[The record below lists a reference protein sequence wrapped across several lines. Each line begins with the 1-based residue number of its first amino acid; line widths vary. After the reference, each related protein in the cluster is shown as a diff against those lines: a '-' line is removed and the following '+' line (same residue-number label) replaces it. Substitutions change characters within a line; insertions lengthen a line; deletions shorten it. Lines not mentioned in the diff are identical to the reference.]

1 MPTLADDNIVQ
12 SIATQLLA
20 ILSAIWGLAAAGWHA
35 VLSVVL
41 AEPGGWWKGALLV
54 AVLAYIEWRVRYSL
68 GGWVN
73 TIKRPSE
80 HGSGAWVFLT
90 APGVACHE
98 LGHALMTLLFFPLGY
113 RVRRIVLF
121 NPSLNRVAVADG
133 RSMAAVGY
141 VSTSDPARPLPLV
154 HNLVRVL
161 ISLAPLPFGLV
172 VLGLLYS
179 WLTGHAP
186 WQPGGLNLDQHPWWL
201 DTLLIYLILCVTAH
215 CWPSKGDFI
224 NTKPHLLGLG
234 MTIVIVGLLIFLLRA
249 TLAAPW
255 ADITASAAQFEG
267 NIAAAI
273 LLMTAV
279 EFVLL
284 LLVSRGRAV

>member
-1 MPTLADDNIVQ
+1 MPTLADNTLQ
-12 SIATQLLA
+12 SIGTQLLA
-20 ILSAIWGLAAAGWHA
+20 ILSAMWGVAAAAWRA
-35 VLSVVL
+35 VLGVAL

-54 AVLAYIEWRVRYSL
+54 AALACIEWRMRYSL

-80 HGSGAWVFLT
+80 HGSGAWVILT

-98 LGHALMTLLFFPLGY
+98 LGHALVTLLFFPLGY

-121 NPSLNRVAVADG
+121 SPGLSRVAVADG
-133 RSMAAVGY
+133 RSMSAVGY
-141 VSTSDPARPLPLV
+141 VATSDPPRPLPLV
-154 HNLVRVL
+154 HDIVRVL
-161 ISLAPLPFGLV
+161 ISLAPLPVGLV
-172 VLGLLYS
+172 ALGLLYS
-179 WLTGHAP
+179 WLTGHPP
-186 WQPGGLNLDQHPWWL
+186 WQPGGLHLGGHPWWL
-201 DTLLIYLILCVTAH
+201 DTLLIYLILCVIAH
-215 CWPSKGDFI
+215 CWPSRGDFI

-234 MTIVIVGLLIFLLRA
+234 IAILILGLVIFLLRA

-255 ADITASAAQFEG
+255 ADITTSATQFEG

-273 LLMTAV
+273 LLMTV
-279 EFVLL
+279 IEFGLM

>member
-1 MPTLADDNIVQ
+1 MLTLADSTVQ
-12 SIATQLLA
+12 SIGAQLLA
-20 ILSAIWGLAAAGWHA
+20 ILSAIWGVAAAAWHA
-35 VLSVVL
+35 VLGVVL
-41 AEPGGWWKGALLV
+41 AEPGGWLKGALLV
-54 AVLAYIEWRVRYSL
+54 AALAYIEWRMRYSL

-80 HGSGAWVFLT
+80 HGSGAWVILT

-98 LGHALMTLLFFPLGY
+98 LGHALMTLLFYPLGY

-121 NPSLNRVAVADG
+121 SPGLSRVAVADG

-141 VSTSDPARPLPLV
+141 VATSDPPRPIPMV
-154 HNLVRVL
+154 HDVARVL
-161 ISLAPLPFGLV
+161 ISLAPLPFGLLV
-172 VLGLLYS
+172 MGLLYS

-186 WQPGGLNLDQHPWWL
+186 WQPGGLHLGGHPWWA
-201 DTLLIYLILCVTAH
+201 DALLIYLLLCVIAN
-215 CWPSKGDFI
+215 CWPSRGDFI

-234 MTIVIVGLLIFLLRA
+234 ITVLVLALVIFLLRA

-255 ADITASAAQFEG
+255 ASVTANAAQFEG

-273 LLMTAV
+273 LLMTV
-279 EFVLL
+279 IEFGLL
-284 LLVSRGRAV
+284 LLVSRGQGV

>member
-1 MPTLADDNIVQ
+1 MQTLADTTVQ
-12 SIATQLLA
+12 SLGTQLLA
-20 ILSAIWGLAAAGWHA
+20 ILSAIWGVAAALWRAALG
-35 VLSVVL
+35 VVL

-54 AVLAYIEWRVRYSL
+54 AALAYIEWRMRYSL

-98 LGHALMTLLFFPLGY
+98 LGHALMTLLLFPLGY

-121 NPSLNRVAVADG
+121 NPALSRVAVADG
-133 RSMAAVGY
+133 RAMSAVGY
-141 VSTSDPARPLPLV
+141 VATSDPPRPLPLV
-154 HNLVRVL
+154 HDVARVL
-161 ISLAPLPFGLV
+161 ISLAPLPSGLL
-172 VLGLLYS
+172 VLGLLYR

-186 WQPGGLNLDQHPWWL
+186 WQPGGLNLGGHPWWL
-201 DTLLIYLILCVTAH
+201 DALLIYLILCVVAH
-215 CWPSKGDFI
+215 CWPSRGDFI

-234 MTIVIVGLLIFLLRA
+234 ITVLILALVIFLLRA

-255 ADITASAAQFEG
+255 ASIAASAAQFEG

-273 LLMTAV
+273 LLMTVV
-279 EFVLL
+279 EFGLL

>member
-1 MPTLADDNIVQ
+1 MLTLADNTLQ
-12 SIATQLLA
+12 SIGTQLLA
-20 ILSAIWGLAAAGWHA
+20 ILSAMWGVAAAAWRA
-35 VLSVVL
+35 VLGVAL

-54 AVLAYIEWRVRYSL
+54 AALAYIEWRVRYSL

-80 HGSGAWVFLT
+80 HGSGAWVILT

-98 LGHALMTLLFFPLGY
+98 LGHALVTLLFFPLGY
-113 RVRRIVLF
+113 RVRQIVLF
-121 NPSLNRVAVADG
+121 SPGLSRVAVADG

-141 VSTSDPARPLPLV
+141 VATSDPPRPLPLV
-154 HNLVRVL
+154 HDIVRVL
-161 ISLAPLPFGLV
+161 ISLAPLPIGLV

-179 WLTGHAP
+179 WLTGHPP
-186 WQPGGLNLDQHPWWL
+186 WQSGGLHLAGHPWWL
-201 DTLLIYLILCVTAH
+201 DALLIYLILCVIAH
-215 CWPSKGDFI
+215 CWPSRGDFI

-234 MTIVIVGLLIFLLRA
+234 IAIIILGLVIFLLRA

-255 ADITASAAQFEG
+255 ADITTSATQFEG

-273 LLMTAV
+273 LLMTFV
-279 EFVLL
+279 EFALM

>member
-1 MPTLADDNIVQ
+1 MLTFADNTLQ
-12 SIATQLLA
+12 SVWNQLLA
-20 ILSAIWGLAAAGWHA
+20 ILGAIWGVAAAGWRA
-35 VLSVVL
+35 VLGVVL
-41 AEPGGWWKGALLV
+41 AEPGAWWKGALLV
-54 AVLAYIEWRVRYSL
+54 AALAYVEWRMRYSL

-80 HGSGAWVFLT
+80 HGTGAWAILT

-98 LGHALMTLLFFPLGY
+98 LGHALMTFLFFPLGY

-121 NPSLNRVAVADG
+121 NPALSRVALADG
-133 RSMAAVGY
+133 RAMSAVGY
-141 VSTSDPARPLPLV
+141 VATSDPQRPIPLV
-154 HNLVRVL
+154 HDVVRVL
-161 ISLAPLPFGLV
+161 ISLAPLPFGLT
-172 VLGLLYS
+172 VLALLYR

-186 WQPGGLNLDQHPWWL
+186 WQPGGLHLAGHPWWL
-201 DTLLIYLILCVTAH
+201 DALLIYLILCVIAH

-234 MTIVIVGLLIFLLRA
+234 VTVIVLGSLIFLLRT

-255 ADITASAAQFEG
+255 DTITASAAQFEG
-267 NIAAAI
+267 NVAAAI

-279 EFVLL
+279 EFGLL
-284 LLVSRGRAV
+284 LLVSRGQAV

>member
-1 MPTLADDNIVQ
+1 MHTLADDTIWH
-12 SIATQLLA
+12 SIGTQLLA
-20 ILSAIWGLAAAGWHA
+20 ILSAIWGVAAAGWHA
-35 VLSVVL
+35 LLGVVL

-54 AVLAYIEWRVRYSL
+54 IALAYVEWRVRYSL

-98 LGHALMTLLFFPLGY
+98 LGHALVTLLFFPLGY

-121 NPSLNRVAVADG
+121 SPGTSQIAVADG
-133 RSMAAVGY
+133 RFMSAVGY
-141 VSTSDPARPLPLV
+141 VATSDPARPIPLV
-154 HNLVRVL
+154 HDVVRVL
-161 ISLAPLPFGLV
+161 ISLAPLPVGLT
-172 VLGLLYS
+172 VLGLLYT

-186 WQPGGLNLDQHPWWL
+186 WQQGGLSLGGHPWWL
-201 DTLLIYLILCVTAH
+201 DALLIYLILCVIAH

-234 MTIVIVGLLIFLLRA
+234 FTIVILGLVLFLLRA

-273 LLMTAV
+273 LFMSVV
-279 EFVLL
+279 EFILL
-284 LLVSRGRAV
+284 LVVSRGRAV